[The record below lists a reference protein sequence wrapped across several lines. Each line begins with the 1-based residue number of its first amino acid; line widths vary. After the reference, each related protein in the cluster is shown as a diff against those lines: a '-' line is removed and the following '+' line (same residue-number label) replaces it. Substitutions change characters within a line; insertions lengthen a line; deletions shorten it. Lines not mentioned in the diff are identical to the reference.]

1 METRDRTIDALRA
14 IAIVGV
20 VAGHWLV
27 SAVVSDPSRP
37 AAWHGAS
44 PLAAFPA
51 LTPATWVLQTLG
63 LFFFAGGFAAARSHR
78 ERAARSRRE
87 RPARSRRE
95 RAARGL
101 QERATRSRRELAAR
115 TRPGTVA
122 RFVRL
127 ARPVG
132 LLAAVWLPA
141 WLLLKATGAPDST
154 LHVVRSLLVH
164 PLWFLIV
171 YLILTVIAPLL
182 RAAVG
187 RFRLWPLVPAI
198 ALVAACDVARHL
210 DVATWLHPLAT
221 VVGWAVPYLLGI
233 ALADGSLPRRAG
245 RILAPA
251 GVMAGAALVLL
262 AGYPAS
268 AVGVPGDGWS
278 NLDPPSLFALALA
291 AAQIGVFLLVRDRL
305 AGWLRRP
312 VVGAPVAVLNRSAM
326 TVYCW
331 HQSALLLVTFG
342 GLLAGPLP
350 GLSDPPAGMWPL
362 HRLLWL
368 PVFAVTLVVLCA
380 AFHRAERVRT
390 WRRPPR

>member
-1 METRDRTIDALRA
+1 MTLSRSKTRDRTIDALRA
-14 IAIVGV
+14 VAILGV
-20 VAGHWLV
+20 VIGHWLV
-27 SAVVSDPSRP
+27 SAVVSDPARP

-63 LFFFAGGFAAARSHR
+63 LFFFAGGFAAARSRR
-78 ERAARSRRE
+78 EPATHSRREPAVGSRREPAARSR
-87 RPARSRRE
+87 P
-95 RAARGL
+95 G
-101 QERATRSRRELAAR
+101 LAAR
-115 TRPGTVA
+115 FA
-122 RFVRL
+122 RL
-127 ARPVG
+127 ARPIG

-141 WLLLKATGAPDST
+141 WLLLRVTGAPDST

-164 PLWFLIV
+164 PLWFLLV
-171 YLILTVIAPLL
+171 YLVLTVSAPLL

-187 RFRLWPLVPAI
+187 RYRLWPLAPAI

-210 DVATWLHPLAT
+210 ETAAWLHPAAT
-221 VVGWAVPYLLGI
+221 VAGWAVPYLLGI
-233 ALADGSLPRRAG
+233 ALADGLLPQRAG
-245 RILAPA
+245 RILALM
-251 GVMAGAALVLL
+251 GVAAGAGLVLL

-312 VVGAPVAVLNRSAM
+312 AVGTPVAVLNRSAM

-350 GLSDPPAGMWPL
+350 GLSGPPTGMWPL
-362 HRLLWL
+362 YRLLWL
-368 PVFAVTLVVLCA
+368 PVFAVTLVFLCA
-380 AFHRAERVRT
+380 AFQRAERVRT
-390 WRRPPR
+390 WRRTPR

>member
-1 METRDRTIDALRA
+1 MTRSRTADPETRDRTIDALRA
-14 IAIVGV
+14 VAIVGV
-20 VAGHWLV
+20 VVGHWLV
-27 SAVVSDPSRP
+27 SAVVSDPARP

-44 PLAAFPA
+44 PLAEFPA
-51 LTPATWVLQTLG
+51 LIPATWVLQTLG
-63 LFFFAGGFAAARSHR
+63 PFFFAGGFA
-78 ERAARSRRE
+78 
-87 RPARSRRE
+87 
-95 RAARGL
+95 
-101 QERATRSRRELAAR
+101 
-115 TRPGTVA
+115 VA
-122 RFVRL
+122 RRGSGTRRPTARFTRFARL
-127 ARPVG
+127 AGPVG

-141 WLLLKATGAPDST
+141 WLLLRVTGAPDST

-171 YLILTVIAPLL
+171 YLVLTVSAPLL

-187 RFRLWPLVPAI
+187 RFRLWPLAPAI

-210 DVATWLHPLAT
+210 EVAAWLHPAAT
-221 VVGWAVPYLLGI
+221 VAGWAVPYLLGI
-233 ALADGSLPRRAG
+233 ALAEGLLSRRAG
-245 RILAPA
+245 RILAVTGIA
-251 GVMAGAALVLL
+251 AGAGLVLL

-312 VVGAPVAVLNRSAM
+312 ALGTPVAVLNRSAM

-368 PVFAVTLVVLCA
+368 PVFAVTLVLLCA

-390 WRRPPR
+390 SRRPPR

>member
-1 METRDRTIDALRA
+1 M
-14 IAIVGV
+14 AIVGV

-63 LFFFAGGFAAARSHR
+63 LFFFAGGFAAARS
-78 ERAARSRRE
+78 
-87 RPARSRRE
+87 RRE
-95 RAARGL
+95 RATRG
-101 QERATRSRRELAAR
+101 RRDPAAR
-115 TRPGTVA
+115 NRPGLAA

-127 ARPVG
+127 ARPVA

-187 RFRLWPLVPAI
+187 RFRLWPLAPAI
-198 ALVAACDVARHL
+198 ALVAACDVTRHL

-221 VVGWAVPYLLGI
+221 VAGWAVPYLLGV

-251 GVMAGAALVLL
+251 GVLAGAALVLL

-350 GLSDPPAGMWPL
+350 GLSDAPAGMWPL

-368 PVFAVTLVVLCA
+368 PVFAVTLVALCA

-390 WRRPPR
+390 RRRPPR